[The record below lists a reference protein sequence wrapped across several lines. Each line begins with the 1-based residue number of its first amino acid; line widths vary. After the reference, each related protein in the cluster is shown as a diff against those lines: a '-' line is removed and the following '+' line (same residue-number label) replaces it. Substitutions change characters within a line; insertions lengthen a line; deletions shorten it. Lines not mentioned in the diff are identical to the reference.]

1 MAQSSYA
8 AHRLRWIYSN
18 LVAVVDEFGQRLL
31 DDEALCVRVRGSA
44 IQAVFVQIQHYDLRI
59 LVLVEAVGIG
69 DLLRHV
75 VLVPTGL
82 LDHISQHLVD
92 DLGL

>member
-1 MAQSSYA
+1 MGDHKHIA
-8 AHRLRWIYSN
+8 
-18 LVAVVDEFGQRLL
+18 AVVDEFGQRLL
-31 DDEALCVRVRGSA
+31 DDEALRVRVRGCA
-44 IQAVFVQIQHYDLRI
+44 IQAVLVQIQHYDLRI
-59 LVLVEAVGIG
+59 LVLVEAIGIG